1 MNDVKGPKGSKG
13 AGDLPGLTAQEIW
26 DSHFRNE
33 LDEEERTEAIV
44 TAAGFLVER
53 GFDVWEY
60 REPVSQG
67 TVWIDGLDKTWLVD
81 PASEEIAKLD

>member
-1 MNDVKGPKGSKG
+1 MNDVKGSKG
-13 AGDLPGLTAQEIW
+13 GEDLPGLTAQEIW

-33 LDEEERTEAIV
+33 LDEEKRTETIA

-60 REPVSQG
+60 RESVPQG
-67 TVWIDGLDKTWLVD
+67 TVWSDGLDKTWLVD
-81 PASEEIAKLD
+81 PASEEIAELEE